1 MRSNL
6 HYCIVMKLLK
16 ISLFVIVCLI
26 ISCDRKL
33 DYYNVSV
40 QSNNG
45 NFNAVIE
52 IPAGTNKK
60 IEYNNLSKTFEV
72 DLKNGKDRI
81 VQFLPYIGNYG
92 YIPSTFSNP
101 KEGGDGDAL
110 DVLVLSENVETGTII
125 EIEPIAVLKLLDKGE
140 IDYKIIAIPANKTT
154 QIIKV
159 DLGDNF
165 LIDYPAVKTMIELW
179 FLNYNK
185 EDVSIIEGW
194 GNREEAIY
202 EIEKNKRK

>member
-1 MRSNL
+1 
-6 HYCIVMKLLK
+6 MKLLK

-26 ISCDRKL
+26 ISCNRKL

-72 DLKNGKDRI
+72 DLKNGEDRI

-140 IDYKIIAIPANKTT
+140 IDYKIIAIPANKAT

>member
-1 MRSNL
+1 
-6 HYCIVMKLLK
+6 MKLLK

-26 ISCDRKL
+26 ISCNRKL

-72 DLKNGKDRI
+72 DLKNGEDRI

>member
-1 MRSNL
+1 
-6 HYCIVMKLLK
+6 MKLLK

-26 ISCDRKL
+26 ISCNRKL

-72 DLKNGKDRI
+72 DLKNGEDRI

-125 EIEPIAVLKLLDKGE
+125 EIEPIAVLKLLDKEE
-140 IDYKIIAIPANKTT
+140 IDYKIIAIPANKAT

>member
-1 MRSNL
+1 
-6 HYCIVMKLLK
+6 MKLLK

-26 ISCDRKL
+26 ISCNRKL

-72 DLKNGKDRI
+72 DLKNGEDRI

-110 DVLVLSENVETGTII
+110 DVLVLSANVETGPII

-140 IDYKIIAIPANKTT
+140 IDYKIIAIPANKAT

-165 LIDYPAVKTMIELW
+165 LIDYPEVKTMIELW